1 MDELAAGTLSG
12 RPIADNSEMPGT
24 ELPIHYWVPLSVAP
38 SGLAVY
44 TAQAPDT
51 TLWISTLAGQMV
63 VNLTVVGDCVTSE
76 RHLLKER
83 LGRIRDVRVDENGAV
98 YILTGDGT
106 LYRLL
111 LEPEDVV
118 AGKTHL

>member
-1 MDELAAGTLSG
+1 
-12 RPIADNSEMPGT
+12 
-24 ELPIHYWVPLSVAP
+24 
-38 SGLAVY
+38 
-44 TAQAPDT
+44 
-51 TLWISTLAGQMV
+51 MV
-63 VNLTVVGDCVTSE
+63 VNLTVVGDCFTSE

>member
-1 MDELAAGTLSG
+1 
-12 RPIADNSEMPGT
+12 
-24 ELPIHYWVPLSVAP
+24 
-38 SGLAVY
+38 
-44 TAQAPDT
+44 
-51 TLWISTLAGQMV
+51 MV

-98 YILTGDGT
+98 YILTGDGM

-111 LEPEDVV
+111 LEPGDV

>member
-1 MDELAAGTLSG
+1 
-12 RPIADNSEMPGT
+12 
-24 ELPIHYWVPLSVAP
+24 
-38 SGLAVY
+38 
-44 TAQAPDT
+44 
-51 TLWISTLAGQMV
+51 MV